1 MQAPG
6 GFPVCTAVIVVV
18 DRNKPNIIRR
28 EDKLQKMSCFKIV
41 SGKPG
46 EIFDNNRFNLFCLY
60 QFQKVRRPGTVKI
73 GSRITVINDLFKIAV
88 FPKL

>member
-1 MQAPG
+1 
-6 GFPVCTAVIVVV
+6 
-18 DRNKPNIIRR
+18 
-28 EDKLQKMSCFKIV
+28 MSRFEIV

-46 EIFDNNRFNLFCLY
+46 EILDNNRSNLFCLY
-60 QFQKVRRPGTVKI
+60 QFQKARRPGTVKI